1 MTFHMPDSWMPAP
14 NGNPVPVQTVDA
26 RFDAA
31 NREQVK
37 AMCDRRGV
45 LDVLPML
52 GIS

>member
-14 NGNPVPVQTVDA
+14 NGNPVPVQMVDA
-26 RFDAA
+26 RFDAINA
-31 NREQVK
+31 SKVRV
-37 AMCDRRGV
+37 MCARRGV

>member
-1 MTFHMPDSWMPAP
+1 MGIEWIPQLRGLDGNVLYQVPDSDPSDC
-14 NGNPVPVQTVDA
+14 VLV
-26 RFDAA
+26 R
-31 NREQVK
+31 